1 MADAPARSSPLP
13 RGFVNRAAGPPLTV
27 RARRP
32 LEMVQ
37 VAALGAAA
45 ETAER
50 LSKHFGLA
58 ITPTPNRTVTAG
70 DLTVLWHG
78 PGQWLIVRA
87 PAVPPLA
94 DELAGVCDDSAAV
107 VDLGHARA
115 VLRFEGEGVGDVLAK
130 GTSIDLRPASFPPGA
145 CALTALG
152 KINVLLHAVAPT
164 TIDVYVPRSYAQALV
179 EWLEHAARDVA
190 IAFEGPAQTNKPSS

>member
-1 MADAPARSSPLP
+1 MVD
-13 RGFVNRAAGPPLTV
+13 V
-27 RARRP
+27 RARSP
-32 LEMVQ
+32 IEMVQ
-37 VAALGAAA
+37 VAAFGAPMA
-45 ETAER
+45 TAEL

-58 ITPTPNRTVTAG
+58 ITPTPNHAVTSD

-87 PAVPPLA
+87 PGMPPLA
-94 DELAGVCDDSAAV
+94 DELGRLCGERAAV

-115 VLRFEGEGVGDVLAK
+115 ALRFAGEGVRDLLAK

-152 KINVLLHAVAPT
+152 KINALLHAVAPEM
-164 TIDVYVPRSYAQALV
+164 IDVYVPRSHRQAFV
-179 EWLEHAARDVA
+179 EWLHHAARDVH
-190 IAFEGPAQTNKPSS
+190 IDFEL

>member
-1 MADAPARSSPLP
+1 MADAPARVSPLP
-13 RGFVNRAAGPPLTV
+13 ARFANHAPGPRLIVRPRG
-27 RARRP
+27 P
-32 LEMVQ
+32 LEIVQ
-37 VAALGAAA
+37 VAAFGATT

-58 ITPTPNRTVTAG
+58 ITPTPNRAVAGG

-78 PGQWLIVRA
+78 PGQWLIVRT
-87 PAVPPLA
+87 PAALPLV
-94 DELAGVCDDSAAV
+94 DELVHACGDGAAL

-115 VLRFEGEGVGDVLAK
+115 VLRLAGDSVGDVLAK

-152 KINVLLHAVAPT
+152 KINALLHAVAPAT
-164 TIDVYVPRSYAQALV
+164 VDIYLPRSYAHAFI
-179 EWLEHAARDVA
+179 EWLQHAARDVA
-190 IAFEGPAQTNKPSS
+190 VAFVTSEP